1 MLLDIQEALQ
11 IGKAMIAEG
20 KLQLDVIWDGKQITG
35 VSIRSSRPLAACRI
49 LEGKPAAGSRAAG
62 AAPLQRV
69 RAGAGRRR
77 RRGL

>member
-20 KLQLDVIWDGKQITG
+20 KLQLDVVWDGKQITG

-49 LEGKPAAGSRAAG
+49 LDVAPAEIV
-62 AAPLQRV
+62 P
-69 RAGAGRRR
+69 
-77 RRGL
+77 GLEHGGQMEMKAS